1 MTREEIEKEID
12 RLIDNEM
19 LKTVYDLAY
28 DFQPFMLKWMDI
40 EDGKNVK
47 KKISVCERFLKGEH
61 VSEEELDE
69 VLDPKRN
76 DPNIDW

>member
-1 MTREEIEKEID
+1 
-12 RLIDNEM
+12 
-19 LKTVYDLAY
+19 
-28 DFQPFMLKWMDI
+28 MLKWMDI